1 MIGTDG
7 KPVNCECNIYDGA
20 TPSDE
25 YKNKR
30 IDREYFMPLFSIR
43 IYYNNKLRNL
53 LKDLNKMRRINE
65 YNNL

>member
-7 KPVNCECNIYDGA
+7 KLVNCECNIYDGT

-25 YKNKR
+25 YKTKEKIENILR
-30 IDREYFMPLFSIR
+30 LYSPLG
-43 IYYNNKLRNL
+43 IYYNNKLRKL
-53 LKDLNKMRRINE
+53 LKDLNKIRRINE